1 MASAFNAQSD
11 PVVVFKSFSAF
22 QQSMRGQFTNCWLS
36 TFNTESKNLNESFH
50 LTFSIMNDINLCAA
64 LFNRS

>member
-22 QQSMRGQFTNCWLS
+22 QQSMRGQFTNWELS
-36 TFNTESKNLNESFH
+36 TFNIESQNQNESF
-50 LTFSIMNDINLCAA
+50 I
-64 LFNRS
+64 